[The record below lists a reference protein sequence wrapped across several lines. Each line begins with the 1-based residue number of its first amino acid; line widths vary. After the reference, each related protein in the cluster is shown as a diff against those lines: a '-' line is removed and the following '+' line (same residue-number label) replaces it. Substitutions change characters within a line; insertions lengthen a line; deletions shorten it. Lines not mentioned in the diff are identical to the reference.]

1 MRHPWLTALRTILL
15 GTSLAGVS
23 LAGAGCER
31 GADTQQGGT
40 EANNANKTDDKNAAK
55 PDDQGAAA
63 RMKPSDAT
71 SPDPTL
77 KSTATHG
84 AKAAPSGE
92 VQPPKAEDLAEYTK
106 DLPGQGPLM
115 ATIETTLGAFHCEL
129 YADKVPM
136 TVANFVGLA
145 RGLKPWIDPKTEK
158 VEKKPFYDGIIFH
171 RVIPGFMVQ
180 TGDPLG
186 EGTGGPGYQF
196 DNETRDDLGHGSGG
210 ILSMANAG
218 PGTNGSQF
226 FITEKAT
233 PWLDGMHTVFGKC
246 KEVDLVKNITRVPRD
261 SKDRPQQ
268 EIKIERVT
276 ISRGS

>member
-1 MRHPWLTALRTILL
+1 MRHLWLIALC
-15 GTSLAGVS
+15 AGLS
-23 LAGAGCER
+23 SAGCDR
-31 GADTQQGGT
+31 GASSDKPTQD
-40 EANNANKTDDKNAAK
+40 NANPAASADPGAAK
-55 PDDQGAAA
+55 PAADPA
-63 RMKPSDAT
+63 TKPAADPADADGVT
-71 SPDPTL
+71 
-77 KSTATHG
+77 
-84 AKAAPSGE
+84 
-92 VQPPKAEDLAEYTK
+92 PPKAEDLAEYTK
-106 DLPGQGPLM
+106 DLTGTGALM

-145 RGLKPWIDPKTEK
+145 RGLKPWRDPKTKK

-171 RVIPGFMVQ
+171 RVIPQFMVQ

-186 EGTGGPGYQF
+186 QGVGGPGYNF
-196 DNETRDDLGHGSGG
+196 DDEIRDDLRHTEGG

-226 FITEKAT
+226 FISERAT

-246 KEVDLVKNITRVPRD
+246 KEADLVKKLTQVPRD
-261 SKDRPQQ
+261 SADRPLQ

-276 ISRGS
+276 ISRGG

>member
-1 MRHPWLTALRTILL
+1 MRHLWLITLCTSLL
-15 GTSLAGVS
+15 GAS

-31 GADTQQGGT
+31 GAGTDKGGT
-40 EANNANKTDDKNAAK
+40 EDKTGDKTAPA
-55 PDDQGAAA
+55 DQGAAA

-71 SPDPTL
+71 SPEATL

-84 AKAAPSGE
+84 AKADTSGE
-92 VQPPKAEDLAEYTK
+92 VRPPKAEDLAEYTK

-145 RGLKPWIDPKTEK
+145 RGLKPWMDPKTEK
-158 VEKKPFYDGIIFH
+158 VETRPFYDGIIFH
-171 RVIPGFMVQ
+171 RVIPRFMVQ

-186 EGTGGPGYQF
+186 QGIGGPGYQF
-196 DNETRDDLGHGSGG
+196 ADEIRDDLRHTAGG

-226 FITEKAT
+226 FITERAT
-233 PWLDGMHTVFGKC
+233 SWLDGRHTIFGKC
-246 KEVDLVKNITRVPRD
+246 KEADLVKKITEVPRD
-261 SKDRPQQ
+261 SADRPQQ

>member
-1 MRHPWLTALRTILL
+1 MRHLWLIALCA
-15 GTSLAGVS
+15 SLSA
-23 LAGAGCER
+23 AACDR
-31 GADTQQGGT
+31 GADTQKPDSENTSAAAAAGAAR
-40 EANNANKTDDKNAAK
+40 ANAK
-55 PDDQGAAA
+55 PSAKD
-63 RMKPSDAT
+63 
-71 SPDPTL
+71 DPTL
-77 KSTATHG
+77 KSTATDS
-84 AKAAPSGE
+84 AKDDGGE
-92 VQPPKAEDLAEYTK
+92 LKPPKAEELAEYTA

-145 RGLKPWIDPKTEK
+145 RGLKPWRDPKTRK
-158 VEKKPFYDGIIFH
+158 IEKKPFYDGIIFH
-171 RVIPGFMVQ
+171 RVIPRFMVQ

-186 EGTGGPGYQF
+186 QGVGGPGYQF
-196 DNETRDDLGHGSGG
+196 EDEIRDDLRHTAGG

-226 FITEKAT
+226 FITERAT
-233 PWLDGMHTVFGKC
+233 PWLDGKHTVFGKC
-246 KEVDLVKNITRVPRD
+246 KEADLVQKLTQVPRD
-261 SKDRPQQ
+261 SGDRPTQ